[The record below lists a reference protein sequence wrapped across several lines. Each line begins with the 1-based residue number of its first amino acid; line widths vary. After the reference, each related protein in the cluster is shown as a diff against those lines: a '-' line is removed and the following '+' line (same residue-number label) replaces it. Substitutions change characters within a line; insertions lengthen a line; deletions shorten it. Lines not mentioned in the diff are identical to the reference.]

1 MSEFS
6 NTLRYLRESRGLIQ
20 KEVAKALEISP
31 AAYSLYEKGQ
41 REPKLDM
48 LEKMADFFK
57 VSLDYLLTGK
67 KEKDLSDST
76 KDSSSL
82 QNNMKLPGT
91 ITLYVTKENLLKYPE
106 YFDIVLDQIVKMTYD
121 NSNDYYSI
129 ETGEKLKDS
138 DIKEIVNALSNE
150 EKLTLLEPVLKKLEV
165 NTMLH
170 TINIIFKIPVS
181 SSDPKLN

>member
-20 KEVAKALEISP
+20 KEVAEALGISP

-48 LEKMADFFK
+48 LEKIADFFM

-67 KEKDLSDST
+67 KGKELNDDINS
-76 KDSSSL
+76 SSSL
-82 QNNMKLPGT
+82 QNNVQLPGT
-91 ITLYVTKENLLKYPE
+91 ITLYVTKENLLKYPK
-106 YFDIVLDQIVKMTYD
+106 YFNIVLDQVIEMIYN

-138 DIKEIVNALSNE
+138 DIKEIVSSLSND
-150 EKLTLLEPVLKKLEV
+150 EKLVLLESVLKKLEV
-165 NTMLH
+165 NTMLN
-170 TINIIFKIPVS
+170 TINIFFKAPVS
-181 SSDPKLN
+181 SDSKSN